1 MTKEVE
7 MSTKYDPSQVEPGR
21 YKEWIEKGLFKPNE
35 DKEAKPYSIVIPPP
49 NVTGKLHL
57 GHAWDTTLQDMI
69 IRQKRMQGFDTLW
82 LPGMDHAGIATQ
94 AKVEAR
100 LAEDGISRY
109 DLGREKFVE
118 KVWEWKG
125 EYADIIHQQWA
136 KLGLSLD
143 YDRERFTLD
152 DGLSKAVRKVFVT
165 LYKKGLIYRGEYIIN
180 WDPKARTALSD
191 IEVIHKDDKGAFYHV
206 KYPFADDTTFNGK
219 NYIEIATTRPET
231 MFGDT
236 GVAVH
241 PDDERYSDLVGK
253 TLILPIV
260 GRRIPLFADSY
271 VDPQFG
277 TGAVKVTPA
286 HDPNDFDMGARHNLE
301 QIVVI
306 NNDGTMAE
314 NTGKYAGL
322 DRYECRK
329 QLIEDLKQQ
338 GYLISIE
345 EHEHAVGHC
354 SRCSTTVEPLVSK
367 QWFVKMESLAKPAA
381 EAVKSGKIKFVPER
395 FSKIYCNWLDNI
407 RDWCISRQLW
417 WGHRIPAW
425 YCDDC
430 GATIVENEDVTVCP
444 HCGSKHVHQ
453 DEDVLDTWFS
463 SGLWPFET
471 MGWPEQTAELKQFYP
486 TSVLVTGYDIIFFW
500 VARMVMMGLEFGK
513 DIPFKHVFIHGLVR
527 DSQGRKMSK
536 SLGNGIDPVEV
547 IEKYGA
553 DTLRFMLITG
563 NTPGNDMRFYWERV
577 ESARNFANKL
587 WNASRFML
595 MNLEGFD
602 KTFVPEAS
610 DYTLADKWIL
620 SRYAKTAISIT
631 ENLEKFELGEAGRSL
646 YDFIWNEFCD
656 WYIELSKARLY
667 DKENVRPRKVAQ
679 YVLGYVLEHTLR
691 LLHPFMPFITE
702 EIWQHIPHEGK
713 SIMVADWPTGEETK
727 LDDASEVEM
736 TTIMET
742 IKAIRNMRAEVNAAP
757 SKKTEVILHL
767 SDESL
772 TDVFAK
778 NSGYLE
784 TLASAKNVTILAKDD
799 AKPENAMTAV
809 VNGVEIYLPLAGLID
824 VEKETARLNKELA
837 TLDKEVSRLDK
848 KLSNAGFIAKAPAD
862 IVEKEREKLKGYE
875 EKREAVKQRLAYLA
889 TL

>member
-1 MTKEVE
+1 MEETNIPKV
-7 MSTKYDPSQVEPGR
+7 YDPQSF
-21 YKEWIEKGLFKPNE
+21 EKKWYQYWEENKLFHTEVDSNKKPF
-35 DKEAKPYSIVIPPP
+35 SIVMPPP
-49 NVTGKLHL
+49 NVTGQLHM
-57 GHAWDTTLQDMI
+57 GHAMDNTLQDI
-69 IRQKRMQGFDTLW
+69 LIRFRRMQGYNTLW
-82 LPGMDHAGIATQ
+82 MPGTDHAGIATQ
-94 AKVEAR
+94 AKVDAQLREQ
-100 LAEDGISRY
+100 GISRY
-109 DLGREKFVE
+109 DIGREKFLEHAWAWKE
-118 KVWEWKG
+118 KYGNRIK
-125 EYADIIHQQWA
+125 YQIRT
-136 KLGLSLD
+136 LGSSCD
-143 YDRERFTLD
+143 WDRERFTMD
-152 DGLSKAVRKVFVT
+152 EGCSHAVREVFVQ
-165 LYKKGLIYRGEYIIN
+165 LYKKGLIYQGKRITN
-180 WDPKARTALSD
+180 WCPHCNTALSD
-191 IEVIHKDDKGAFYHV
+191 IEVEHQTEPGHLYHL
-206 KYPFADDTTFNGK
+206 KYQVEGEDRFV
-219 NYIEIATTRPET
+219 EIATTRPET

-241 PDDERYSDLVGK
+241 PDDKRYADLVGK
-253 TLILPIV
+253 TLILPMV

-271 VDPQFG
+271 VDPEFG

-329 QLIEDLKQQ
+329 QLIEDLKAE
-338 GYLISIE
+338 GFLISIE
-345 EHEHAVGHC
+345 DHEHAVGHC

-381 EAVKSGKIKFVPER
+381 EVVKSGKIKFVPER

-430 GATIVENEDVTVCP
+430 GATIVENEDVQVCP
-444 HCGSKHVHQ
+444 HCGSKHLHQ

-547 IEKYGA
+547 IDKYGA

-602 KTFVPEAS
+602 KTFVPEAN

-631 ENLEKFELGEAGRSL
+631 KNLEKFELGEAGRSL

-667 DKENVRPRKVAQ
+667 DKENERPRKVAQ

-713 SIMVADWPTGEETK
+713 SIMIAEWPTNEEAK
-727 LDDASEVEM
+727 LDEVSEMQM
-736 TTIMET
+736 TAIMET
-742 IKAIRNMRAEVNAAP
+742 IKSIRNMRAEVNAAP
-757 SKKTEVILHL
+757 SKKTEVILQF
-767 SDESL
+767 SDENL
-772 TDVFAK
+772 AQVFAK
-778 NSGYLE
+778 NSAYLE
-784 TLASAKNVTILAKDD
+784 TLASAKSVTILAKEA

-809 VNGVEIYLPLAGLID
+809 VNGIEIYLPLAGLID
-824 VEKETARLNKELA
+824 VEKETIRLNKELA
-837 TLDKEVSRLDK
+837 NLDKEVSRLDK

-862 IVEKEREKLKGYE
+862 IVEKEKEKLKGYE

-889 TL
+889 TI

>member
-1 MTKEVE
+1 MKPKTKIQKEV
-7 MSTKYDPSQVEPGR
+7 
-21 YKEWIEKGLFKPNE
+21 
-35 DKEAKPYSIVIPPP
+35 
-49 NVTGKLHL
+49 
-57 GHAWDTTLQDMI
+57 
-69 IRQKRMQGFDTLW
+69 
-82 LPGMDHAGIATQ
+82 
-94 AKVEAR
+94 AR
-100 LAEDGISRY
+100 
-109 DLGREKFVE
+109 
-118 KVWEWKG
+118 
-125 EYADIIHQQWA
+125 
-136 KLGLSLD
+136 
-143 YDRERFTLD
+143 
-152 DGLSKAVRKVFVT
+152 
-165 LYKKGLIYRGEYIIN
+165 
-180 WDPKARTALSD
+180 
-191 IEVIHKDDKGAFYHV
+191 
-206 KYPFADDTTFNGK
+206 
-219 NYIEIATTRPET
+219 
-231 MFGDT
+231 
-236 GVAVH
+236 
-241 PDDERYSDLVGK
+241 
-253 TLILPIV
+253 
-260 GRRIPLFADSY
+260 
-271 VDPQFG
+271 
-277 TGAVKVTPA
+277 
-286 HDPNDFDMGARHNLE
+286 
-301 QIVVI
+301 
-306 NNDGTMAE
+306 
-314 NTGKYAGL
+314 
-322 DRYECRK
+322 
-329 QLIEDLKQQ
+329 
-338 GYLISIE
+338 
-345 EHEHAVGHC
+345 
-354 SRCSTTVEPLVSK
+354 STTVEPLVSK

-381 EAVKSGKIKFVPER
+381 EVVKSGKIKFVPER

-430 GATIVENEDVTVCP
+430 GATIVENEDVQVCP
-444 HCGSKHVHQ
+444 HCGSKHLHQ

-547 IEKYGA
+547 IDKYGA

-602 KTFVPEAS
+602 KTFVPEAN

-631 ENLEKFELGEAGRSL
+631 KNLEKFELGEAGRSL

-667 DKENVRPRKVAQ
+667 DKENERPRKVAQ

-713 SIMVADWPTGEETK
+713 SIMIAEWPTNEEAK
-727 LDDASEVEM
+727 LDEVSEMQM
-736 TTIMET
+736 TAIMET
-742 IKAIRNMRAEVNAAP
+742 IKSIRNMRAEVNAAP
-757 SKKTEVILHL
+757 SKKTEVILQF
-767 SDESL
+767 SDENL
-772 TDVFAK
+772 AQVFAK
-778 NSGYLE
+778 NSAYLE
-784 TLASAKNVTILAKDD
+784 TLASAKSVTILAKEA

-809 VNGVEIYLPLAGLID
+809 VNGIEIYLPLAGLID
-824 VEKETARLNKELA
+824 VEKETIRLNKELA
-837 TLDKEVSRLDK
+837 NLDKEVSRLDK

-862 IVEKEREKLKGYE
+862 IVEKEKEKLKGYE

-889 TL
+889 TI

>member
-1 MTKEVE
+1 
-7 MSTKYDPSQVEPGR
+7 
-21 YKEWIEKGLFKPNE
+21 
-35 DKEAKPYSIVIPPP
+35 
-49 NVTGKLHL
+49 
-57 GHAWDTTLQDMI
+57 
-69 IRQKRMQGFDTLW
+69 
-82 LPGMDHAGIATQ
+82 
-94 AKVEAR
+94 
-100 LAEDGISRY
+100 
-109 DLGREKFVE
+109 
-118 KVWEWKG
+118 
-125 EYADIIHQQWA
+125 
-136 KLGLSLD
+136 
-143 YDRERFTLD
+143 
-152 DGLSKAVRKVFVT
+152 
-165 LYKKGLIYRGEYIIN
+165 
-180 WDPKARTALSD
+180 
-191 IEVIHKDDKGAFYHV
+191 
-206 KYPFADDTTFNGK
+206 
-219 NYIEIATTRPET
+219 
-231 MFGDT
+231 
-236 GVAVH
+236 
-241 PDDERYSDLVGK
+241 
-253 TLILPIV
+253 
-260 GRRIPLFADSY
+260 
-271 VDPQFG
+271 
-277 TGAVKVTPA
+277 
-286 HDPNDFDMGARHNLE
+286 
-301 QIVVI
+301 
-306 NNDGTMAE
+306 
-314 NTGKYAGL
+314 
-322 DRYECRK
+322 
-329 QLIEDLKQQ
+329 
-338 GYLISIE
+338 
-345 EHEHAVGHC
+345 
-354 SRCSTTVEPLVSK
+354 
-367 QWFVKMESLAKPAA
+367 
-381 EAVKSGKIKFVPER
+381 
-395 FSKIYCNWLDNI
+395 
-407 RDWCISRQLW
+407 
-417 WGHRIPAW
+417 
-425 YCDDC
+425 
-430 GATIVENEDVTVCP
+430 
-444 HCGSKHVHQ
+444 
-453 DEDVLDTWFS
+453 
-463 SGLWPFET
+463 
-471 MGWPEQTAELKQFYP
+471 
-486 TSVLVTGYDIIFFW
+486 
-500 VARMVMMGLEFGK
+500 MVMMGLEFGK

-713 SIMVADWPTGEETK
+713 SIMVADWPTGEEAK

-862 IVEKEREKLKGYE
+862 IVEKEKEKLKGYE

>member
-1 MTKEVE
+1 MWVVFSKAVVYWADMKDPYVTYHNDYIESVWWALKEIWNKGLLYKGHKIVPYCPRCGTPLSSHEVAQGYKDVKEKSAFVRFKAKGEDAYFLAWTTTPWTLPSNLALCVNPEITYVKVKQGDYTYYMAKELCEKVLGEDYTILEE
-7 MSTKYDPSQVEPGR
+7 MPGKSLE
-21 YKEWIEKGLFKPNE
+21 YKEYEPLYPYALNKLNGKKAFIVTCDDYVTTTDGSGIVHMAPAFGEDDSRVCREYGIAFVQFVDAKGCMTADTDWPGVFVKKADPKILKDLEEKGLLFSAPNFE
-35 DKEAKPYSIVIPPP
+35 HSYPHCWRCDTPLLYYARETWFIRMTAVRDKLIANNKTINWIPESI
-49 NVTGKLHL
+49 GKGRFGDWLEHV
-57 GHAWDTTLQDMI
+57 QD
-69 IRQKRMQGFDTLW
+69 W
-82 LPGMDHAGIATQ
+82 
-94 AKVEAR
+94 
-100 LAEDGISRY
+100 
-109 DLGREKFVE
+109 
-118 KVWEWKG
+118 
-125 EYADIIHQQWA
+125 
-136 KLGLSLD
+136 GLS
-143 YDRERFTLD
+143 R
-152 DGLSKAVRKVFVT
+152 
-165 LYKKGLIYRGEYIIN
+165 N
-180 WDPKARTALSD
+180 
-191 IEVIHKDDKGAFYHV
+191 
-206 KYPFADDTTFNGK
+206 
-219 NYIEIATTRPET
+219 
-231 MFGDT
+231 
-236 GVAVH
+236 
-241 PDDERYSDLVGK
+241 RYWG
-253 TLILPIV
+253 T
-260 GRRIPLFADSY
+260 PL
-271 VDPQFG
+271 
-277 TGAVKVTPA
+277 
-286 HDPNDFDMGARHNLE
+286 N
-301 QIVVI
+301 IW
-306 NNDGTMAE
+306 
-314 NTGKYAGL
+314 
-322 DRYECRK
+322 ECECGH
-329 QLIEDLKQQ
+329 QHAI
-338 GYLISIE
+338 GSIE
-345 EHEHAVGHC
+345 ELKSMSDNCPDDIELHRPFIDAV
-354 SRCSTTVEPLVSK
+354 T
-367 QWFVKMESLAKPAA
+367 
-381 EAVKSGKIKFVPER
+381 IK
-395 FSKIYCNWLDNI
+395 
-407 RDWCISRQLW
+407 
-417 WGHRIPAW
+417 
-425 YCDDC
+425 
-430 GATIVENEDVTVCP
+430 CP
-444 HCGSKHVHQ
+444 HCGKEMHRVPEVIDCWFDSGSMPFAQWHYPFENKELFEEQFPADFISEAVDQTRGWFYSLIAISTLLFDKAPYKNVIVLGH
-453 DEDVLDTWFS
+453 VLD
-463 SGLWPFET
+463 
-471 MGWPEQTAELKQFYP
+471 A
-486 TSVLVTGYDIIFFW
+486 
-500 VARMVMMGLEFGK
+500 
-513 DIPFKHVFIHGLVR
+513 
-527 DSQGRKMSK
+527 QGRKMSK

-602 KTFVPEAS
+602 KTFVPEAR

-713 SIMVADWPTGEETK
+713 SIMVADWPTGEEAK

-772 TDVFAK
+772 TDVFTK

-862 IVEKEREKLKGYE
+862 IVEKEKEKLKGYE

>member
-1 MTKEVE
+1 MTLEAKYNHLAVE
-7 MSTKYDPSQVEPGR
+7 NDKYQN
-21 YKEWIEKGLFKPNE
+21 WIEKGYFTAGDLSKR
-35 DKEAKPYSIVIPPP
+35 PYCIVIPPP

-57 GHAWDTTLQDMI
+57 GHAWDTTLQDI
-69 IRQKRMQGFDTLW
+69 LCRYKRLKGYDVCW
-82 LPGMDHAGIATQ
+82 VAGMDHAGIATQ
-94 AKVEAR
+94 AKVDAR
-100 LAEDGISRY
+100 LKSEGISRY
-109 DLGREKFVE
+109 DIGREKFLE
-118 KVWEWKG
+118 RAWEWKE
-125 EYADIIHQQWA
+125 EYASTIRSQWA

-143 YDRERFTLD
+143 YSRERFTLD
-152 DGLSKAVRKVFVT
+152 EGLSQAVRKVFVD
-165 LYKKGLIYRGEYIIN
+165 LYNDGLIYQGERIIN
-180 WDPKARTALSD
+180 WDPEAKTALSN
-191 IEVIHKDDKGAFYHV
+191 IEVEHKEIMGHMYYF
-206 KYPFADDTTFNGK
+206 KYKVVETGQ
-219 NYIEIATTRPET
+219 ELVIATTRPET
-231 MFGDT
+231 MFADQ
-236 GVAVH
+236 AIFVH
-241 PDDERYSDLVGK
+241 PDDERYKDIVGMHAINPANGDK
-253 TLILPIV
+253 LPIM
-260 GRRIPLFADSY
+260 ADDYIDMS
-271 VDPQFG
+271 FG
-277 TGAVKVTPA
+277 TAVMKCTPA
-286 HDPNDFDMGARHNLE
+286 HDPNDFALAKKYNLPMP
-301 QIVVI
+301 ICM
-306 NNDGTMAE
+306 NPDGTM
-314 NTGKYAGL
+314 NDMCGKYAGM
-322 DRYECRK
+322 DRFECREALVNDFK
-329 QLIEDLKQQ
+329 EAGVVDH
-338 GYLISIE
+338 IE
-345 EHEHAVGHC
+345 EHLHQVGH
-354 SRCSTTVEPLVSK
+354 SERTGVIVEPYLSK
-367 QWFVKMESLAKPAA
+367 QWFVKMKPLAEEVLKNQ
-381 EAVKSGKIKFVPER
+381 EIEDQRINFVPPR
-395 FSKIYCNWLDNI
+395 FNKTFEQWLENI
-407 RDWCISRQLW
+407 EDWCISRQLW

-425 YCDDC
+425 TNKETGEIYVGMEDPKD
-430 GATIVENEDVTVCP
+430 IENWT
-444 HCGSKHVHQ
+444 Q

-463 SGLWPFET
+463 SALWPFST
-471 MGWPEQTAELKQFYP
+471 LGWPENTADLERYFP
-486 TSVLVTGYDIIFFW
+486 NDVLVTGYDIIFFW

-713 SIMVADWPTGEETK
+713 SIMVADWPTGEEAK

-862 IVEKEREKLKGYE
+862 IVEKEKEKLKGYE